1 MRAAAPLLTLQRADR
16 ERLRG
21 GAADLGQVLDSAA
34 LDRFAAYVRL
44 LDQWRDSANLI
55 SCRDAAELV
64 ERHLLDSLACAWPCG
79 AARDVA
85 DLGSGA
91 GLPGIPLAIVD
102 PARRVVLVEPR
113 RRRASFLRQVR
124 RELQLEQVEV
134 REMRAEDLD
143 ATSGISPVDV
153 AIARAVW
160 SDEVGATVAAPWLRS
175 GGFLLSM
182 RADSHPPPAA
192 GARLRFEQSFTY
204 RAGCGLR
211 RRIDVFRGNLGV
223 EMFHV
228 KHSPSE

>member
-1 MRAAAPLLTLQRADR
+1 MSAAARSLTLQRADR
-16 ERLRG
+16 ARLRG
-21 GAADLGQVLDSAA
+21 GAADLGQILDTAA
-34 LDRFAAYVRL
+34 LDRFVAYVQL
-44 LDQWRDSANLI
+44 LDQWRDAANLI
-55 SCRDAAELV
+55 SCRDGAELV

-124 RELQLEQVEV
+124 RELQLDHVEV
-134 REMRAEDLD
+134 RQMRVEDLD
-143 ATSGISPVDV
+143 PTSGISPVDV

-160 SDEVGATVAAPWLRS
+160 SDDVGATVAAPWLRP
-175 GGFLLSM
+175 GGVLLSM
-182 RADSHPPPAA
+182 RAEGHSHSPA
-192 GARLRFEQSFTY
+192 GLELRVEQSFTY
-204 RAGCGLR
+204 RAGRGPQ
-211 RRIDVFRGNLGV
+211 RRIDVFRSGLSG

-228 KHSPSE
+228 KHSPAE